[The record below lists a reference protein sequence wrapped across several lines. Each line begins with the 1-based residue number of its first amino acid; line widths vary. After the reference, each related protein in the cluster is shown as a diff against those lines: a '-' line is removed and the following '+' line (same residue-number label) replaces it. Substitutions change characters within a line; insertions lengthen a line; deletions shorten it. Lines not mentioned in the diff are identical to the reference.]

1 MNENDPGDGTSRPEL
16 SGAESI
22 VVLGDTQRTTF
33 PERLL
38 GREQNERARQA
49 LIEKLVREERP
60 AFVVHL
66 GDLVSCGA
74 SAGEWRYFDRLVA
87 PLTARGIRIRPVLG
101 NHDYWGPRA
110 LALRLARR
118 RFPELA
124 PRTFAALR
132 QGQLGLLWLDSNLTG
147 TAAAEQL
154 RWFQAALDSY
164 ERDPEV
170 RGVLA
175 FAHHPPFSNARR
187 RERTRPT
194 LGELLEPFCAAG
206 KTLALLSGHVH
217 GYERFQ
223 LRGKTFIVSAG
234 AGGPRVRYRTGA
246 DARHPPAYA
255 TADGQPR
262 AFHYLV
268 LQATAAQL
276 CFEVKC
282 LELGDRC
289 STGRLE
295 SFALAWATA
304 AAPQR

>member
-1 MNENDPGDGTSRPEL
+1 
-16 SGAESI
+16 

-38 GREQNERARQA
+38 LGREQNEHARRA
-49 LIEKLVREERP
+49 LIEKLAREERP

-66 GDLVSCGA
+66 GDLVSWGA
-74 SAGEWRYFDRLVA
+74 SAREWRYFDGLVA
-87 PLTARGIRIRPVLG
+87 PLTALGIRIRPVLG

-110 LALRLARR
+110 LALRCARR

-124 PRTFAALR
+124 PRTYTALR
-132 QGQLGLLWLDSNLTG
+132 QGELGLLWLDSNLTG
-147 TAAAEQL
+147 AAASEQL
-154 RWFQAALDSY
+154 RWFQATLDSY
-164 ERDPEV
+164 ERDPAV

-187 RERTRPT
+187 RQRTRPA
-194 LGELLEPFCAAG
+194 LAELLGPFCGAE

-234 AGGPRVRYRTGA
+234 GGGPRVSYRSGA

-255 TADGQPR
+255 TADGTPR

-268 LQATAAQL
+268 LRATAEQL
-276 CFEVKC
+276 CFDVKC
-282 LELGDRC
+282 LELG
-289 STGRLE
+289 SAAPAGRLE
-295 SFALAWATA
+295 SFALPLATPA
-304 AAPQR
+304 TRQH